1 MSVSMWSSGVL
12 SAKIN
17 LHNMEVSIMAKQVF
31 EPRTDETVFARKVS
45 ADCWKSPKQALSRQI
60 AGKTYFTD
68 QRIAFLASGLI
79 GTESVS
85 WEIEMKD
92 IQSVKAC
99 LTPPFFP
106 FGVLITMKDGS
117 QYKLGILGRN
127 KYVEWIA
134 QHIS

>member
-1 MSVSMWSSGVL
+1 
-12 SAKIN
+12 
-17 LHNMEVSIMAKQVF
+17 MAKQVF
-31 EPRTDETVFARKVS
+31 EPRADETVFAQKVS

-68 QRIAFLASGLI
+68 QRVVFLASGLI

-106 FGVLITMKDGS
+106 FGVLIEMKDGS
-117 QYKLGILGRN
+117 KYKLGIMKRN
-127 KYVEWIA
+127 KYVDWIA

>member
-1 MSVSMWSSGVL
+1 
-12 SAKIN
+12 
-17 LHNMEVSIMAKQVF
+17 MAKQVF

-85 WEIEMKD
+85 WEIDERYPVG
-92 IQSVKAC
+92 QSLSDAAI
-99 LTPPFFP
+99 FP
-106 FGVLITMKDGS
+106 FRRSDHDERRQPV
-117 QYKLGILGRN
+117 
-127 KYVEWIA
+127 
-134 QHIS
+134 